1 MPRKGERRHI
11 MLKHQ
16 KEENRPKVPLLIFLL
31 LEESDVRMTIYD
43 SAGEFHDSLKKEV
56 GAISLM
62 AYNLPLNGRGD
73 QFSRTCHNSNYLVIH
88 KTSKEKISSEQV
100 QELNYRL
107 DNIMR
112 DNKKM
117 RIFATPKVGCVK
129 LNAPITSI
137 GKVDDIIEVLT
148 LKQK

>member
-1 MPRKGERRHI
+1 MPRKGEKQYL

-16 KEENRPKVPLLIFLL
+16 KEENRPKVPVLIFLL

-43 SAGEFHDSLKKEV
+43 SAGEFHDKLKREI

-73 QFSRTCHNSNYLVIH
+73 QFSRTSHNSNYLVIH
-88 KTSKEKISSEQV
+88 KSSKEKISPEQV
-100 QELNYRL
+100 KELNYRL
-107 DNIMR
+107 DNIVR
-112 DNKKM
+112 ENKKLK
-117 RIFATPKVGCVK
+117 IFATPKVGCVK
-129 LNAPITSI
+129 LSVPMTTI